1 MAPAPAFEP
10 SSSML
15 SVFSMCTA
23 LPLGERDING
33 AACFSGSGSCG
44 ALAATSS
51 KPALIRRGA
60 SFLDVEDACVG
71 LTGADRACFLIPEDS
86 VFVPPAPAGATTS
99 RENAPGVGPR
109 LPLPS
114 GTFTTAAAVAATS
127 TSGAS
132 LSALTAAPTGC
143 FLSGGLPGCDE
154 FVHASVCFEKAAQA
168 LEAVTRQQQQQPA
181 QAPDA
186 AAAPACSPST
196 TSSGCGA
203 GEPGAADAAAA
214 AAAAG
219 CMFRRVSSLAPSPA
233 ASSHHDQ
240 PHQHHQD
247 GTCCS
252 SSSSSPEAVEAPALL
267 CGALAEAVAATAAGA
282 PALDDLS
289 PPQLLLLPQQLGAS
303 SAFDLQQQLPLLV
316 AQYDQQQQQQSA
328 EAHEAQPEQQ
338 LQQLQPTAPAAAPAA
353 PAPRAFHHKTGGPCD
368 HCGATESPQWRRGP
382 PAKPMLCNACGTR
395 YRRTNQLG
403 PVGAHTPA
411 GRAAAAAAAAGASVS
426 SSGKRAGKAQGGAAA
441 KRNRASY

>member
-10 SSSML
+10 SCSML

-23 LPLGERDING
+23 LPLAERDVNG
-33 AACFSGSGSCG
+33 AGACFSGAS
-44 ALAATSS
+44 ALACPS
-51 KPALIRRGA
+51 KPASIRRGA

-71 LTGADRACFLIPEDS
+71 LTSADRACFLIPEDS
-86 VFVPPAPAGATTS
+86 VYVSPACSA
-99 RENAPGVGPR
+99 RENAGAGPR

-114 GTFTTAAAVAATS
+114 GTFTTAVATS

-132 LSALTAAPTGC
+132 LSGLSAAPTG
-143 FLSGGLPGCDE
+143 FLAGCEE

-168 LEAVTRQQQQQPA
+168 LEAVTRPPPA
-181 QAPDA
+181 VPS
-186 AAAPACSPST
+186 CSPST
-196 TSSGCGA
+196 SSGAANGA
-203 GEPGAADAAAA
+203 QADEP
-214 AAAAG
+214 AAG
-219 CMFRRVSSLAPSPA
+219 LFRRVSSLAPSPA
-233 ASSHHDQ
+233 ASSHEN
-240 PHQHHQD
+240 HQHQHQD
-247 GTCCS
+247 GSCCS
-252 SSSSSPEAVEAPALL
+252 SAEAVEAPAAPVVSD
-267 CGALAEAVAATAAGA
+267 GAAACAEQ
-282 PALDDLS
+282 L
-289 PPQLLLLPQQLGAS
+289 PQQVLLPQVPLEHHRHEYLDAS
-303 SAFDLQQQLPLLV
+303 SAALQLQAQLPTMLEE
-316 AQYDQQQQQQSA
+316 QQQQSPE
-328 EAHEAQPEQQ
+328 EAAQPEQLQ
-338 LQQLQPTAPAAAPAA
+338 LLQAVPAPA

-426 SSGKRAGKAQGGAAA
+426 GGKRISKGHGGAAA